1 MNWYV
6 AIRDSLLFP
15 VSQEK
20 GINFNTGSVEM
31 GLQ

>member
-6 AIRDSLLFP
+6 ALNDTLLFP
-15 VSQEK
+15 VSREK